1 MTVYLS
7 DQIPMKAIIG
17 KVDVQPIT
25 SDEAK
30 KELTAEPCEP
40 KWEYNRFGH
49 VTIRHC
55 DCSDTYLQVDTDVEA
70 FFDDLGI
77 NPETLSAGDEDTLKN
92 DPYFEG
98 ECKSKIQDFVNI
110 LTEDRKNIE
119 ETVIQLTGSKEIP
132 MRQLFDKVPE
142 KMTKGD
148 ILFVA
153 QPTPPGPVNF
163 WKVNIE

>member
-77 NPETLSAGDEDTLKN
+77 NPETLSAGDEDTLKD

-98 ECKSKIQDFVNI
+98 ECKRKLLNSIELI
-110 LTEDRKNIE
+110 IEDKKALE
-119 ETVIQLTGSKEIP
+119 EIAIQLTGKKETDLGFPFSKLP
-132 MRQLFDKVPE
+132 KKFTNKDTLF
-142 KMTKGD
+142 
-148 ILFVA
+148 IA
-153 QPTPPGPVNF
+153 QPTPPGPINY